1 MIQKPIRTLLLV
13 GSLCAVGSAAQ
24 AQSLKIGT
32 IDMNGVFSTYYKTKD
47 AESKL
52 NEERASAKK
61 EYDDRVA
68 GIKTN
73 MDVINKLNLE
83 VEKPE
88 LSKDAKEA
96 KAKERD
102 EKLAETRTL
111 DKEAT
116 EFKMTK
122 EKSLQEQF
130 MRMRG
135 EIIGDIMKVVN
146 KKVKDAGYDLVLDKS
161 GLSMGQIPIVI
172 YSSESYD
179 FSKEVT
185 KELNAN
191 APKTSSSA
199 TKPGN

>member
-13 GSLCAVGSAAQ
+13 GSLCAASSVAQ
-24 AQSLKIGT
+24 AQSVKVGT
-32 IDMNGVFSTYYKTKD
+32 IDMNGVFTAYYKTKD

-61 EYDDRVA
+61 EYDDRVTTLK
-68 GIKTN
+68 GN
-73 MDVINKLNLE
+73 MDTINKLNLE
-83 VEKPE
+83 LEKPE
-88 LSKDAKEA
+88 LSADAKAA
-96 KAKERD
+96 KTKDRD
-102 EKLAETRTL
+102 DKLAETRTL

-122 EKSLQEQF
+122 EKALQEQF

-135 EIIGDIMKVVN
+135 EIIKDIMTVVN
-146 KKVKDAGYDLVLDKS
+146 KKVKDAGYDLVFDKS
-161 GLSMGQIPIVI
+161 GLSMGQIPVLV

-179 FSKEVT
+179 FSKDVT

-191 APKTSSSA
+191 EPKTSSA
-199 TKPGN
+199 AGN